1 MAALLLV
8 GSTRS
13 ASIRMDDLQAR
24 SRRFLRR
31 GLFVSGAIHLALLYA
46 FLSLSGRGE
55 EALPRV
61 NMVPVDIIHPI
72 PGLLPPPPD
81 ARQPSAAPRELTKN
95 GIPEPTID
103 MPKTHVPLDFEAGT
117 NDPGPTSGPGVR
129 PGDPAPG
136 PGPAS
141 GGPQIFNA
149 NEVEELPV
157 PIEAP
162 KPAYPDYAR
171 EINLTGR
178 VVVKVLVDEEG
189 VVRTT
194 HLVSGIKILGDAAE
208 TGLKRWRFKPARMNG
223 KAVPVWIEIPVN
235 FVL

>member
-24 SRRFLRR
+24 SRRFLRC

-61 NMVPVDIIHPI
+61 TLAPVAIFPQV

-81 ARQPSAAPRELTKN
+81 TRQPSAVPRELTKN
-95 GIPEPTID
+95 GIPEPIIRL
-103 MPKTHVPLDFEAGT
+103 PKTDVPIDFGVRT
-117 NDPGPTSGPGVR
+117 TDPGPTSGPGKA
-129 PGDPAPG
+129 GDPAPG
-136 PGPAS
+136 PSPAP
-141 GGPQIFNA
+141 GGAQIFNA

-157 PIEAP
+157 PIDAP
-162 KPAYPDYAR
+162 KPAYPEYAR

-189 VVRTT
+189 VVRGT
-194 HLVSGIKILGDAAE
+194 HVVSGIKILGDAAE